1 MSSTETDASESSCA
15 SLEEP
20 HTEVTYVYDVPSP
33 CSEDFDTDL
42 EDSGEKKQQ
51 HIVAFRKYV
60 IHINYSLLFN
70 NE

>member
-1 MSSTETDASESSCA
+1 MNSIETDDASESSCA

-20 HTEVTYVYDVPSP
+20 HTEVTYIYDVPSP

-42 EDSGEKKQQ
+42 EDSGEKKY
-51 HIVAFRKYV
+51 IVAFRKYAM
-60 IHINYSLLFN
+60 HINYSLLFN

>member
-1 MSSTETDASESSCA
+1 MNSIETDDASESSCA

-20 HTEVTYVYDVPSP
+20 HTEVTYIHDVPSP

-42 EDSGEKKQQ
+42 EDSGEKKY
-51 HIVAFRKYV
+51 IVAFRKYA

>member
-1 MSSTETDASESSCA
+1 MSSTETDDASESSCA

-20 HTEVTYVYDVPSP
+20 ITEVTYIYDVPSP

-42 EDSGEKKQQ
+42 EDSGEKKY
-51 HIVAFRKYV
+51 IVAFRKYA
-60 IHINYSLLFN
+60 IHINYNLLFN

>member
-42 EDSGEKKQQ
+42 EDSGEK
-51 HIVAFRKYV
+51 
-60 IHINYSLLFN
+60 NNNTLLHLGSM
-70 NE
+70 

>member
-20 HTEVTYVYDVPSP
+20 HTEVTYIYDVPSP

-42 EDSGEKKQQ
+42 EDSGEK
-51 HIVAFRKYV
+51 
-60 IHINYSLLFN
+60 NNNTLLHLGSM
-70 NE
+70 

>member
-1 MSSTETDASESSCA
+1 MSSIETDDASESSCA

-20 HTEVTYVYDVPSP
+20 NTEVTYVYDVPSP

-42 EDSGEKKQQ
+42 EDSGEKKYR
-51 HIVAFRKYV
+51 VAFRKYV
-60 IHINYSLLFN
+60 IHKNHSLLFN

>member
-1 MSSTETDASESSCA
+1 MNSIETDDASESA

-20 HTEVTYVYDVPSP
+20 HTEVTYIYDVPSP

-42 EDSGEKKQQ
+42 EDSGEKKY
-51 HIVAFRKYV
+51 IVAFRKYA